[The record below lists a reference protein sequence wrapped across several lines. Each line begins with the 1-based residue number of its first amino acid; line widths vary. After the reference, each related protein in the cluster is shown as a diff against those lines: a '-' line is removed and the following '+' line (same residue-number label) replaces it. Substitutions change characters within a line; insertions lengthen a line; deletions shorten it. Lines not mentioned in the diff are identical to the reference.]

1 MKANK
6 IERVA
11 LSGGILGAI
20 LTNPKAAIDRALVRA
35 NTDGWYCR
43 QVMPHS
49 TSNIF
54 ILMLQAFVLV
64 CTLGLWTFG
73 AGYLLLLEKD
83 SQ

>member
-20 LTNPKAAIDRALVRA
+20 LTNPKAAIDRALVKA